1 MAAFEIKNREI
12 TVDKEITEIDEF
24 VIKTLAIIEKYT
36 RYSIIGGYI
45 AIFFGR
51 SRATEDIDIFI
62 KDPGFETF
70 GRLFTELKRKGY
82 ELTIDDPKSLYHDY
96 LKDNL
101 SIRIWEKGFPLLNL
115 EVKIAKSPSQKRAI
129 KERIAVRIGNITLYF
144 GPIEGQIAYKR
155 HIMKGQ
161 KDLEDARHLEIVFK
175 DLNKKRIE
183 DYRKV
188 FEDEFRR

>member
-1 MAAFEIKNREI
+1 MAAFEIKNRQI
-12 TVDKEITEIDEF
+12 AVDKEITEIDEF
-24 VIKTLAIIEKYT
+24 LIKTLRIIEHYT
-36 RYSIIGGYI
+36 RYSIIGGYV

-62 KDPGFETF
+62 KDPGFAKF
-70 GRLFTELKRKGY
+70 AKLYAELKRKGY
-82 ELTIDDPKSLYHDY
+82 ELTVDDPKSLYKEY

-129 KERIAVRIGNITLYF
+129 RERITVRIRNITLYF

-175 DLNKKRIE
+175 GLDKKG
-183 DYRKV
+183 
-188 FEDEFRR
+188 